1 MGRLTMLCAVTALV
15 PGTLLA
21 QEPRRAPNAVP
32 YRATASVVSGPAGN
46 ATVYTRALVAK
57 DGAGTVE
64 ISTAPFGTWA
74 TVPITFVQVRALRPS
89 SGVAFVRNFTDVK
102 QGSLLWPSADLVV
115 GQRLQLD
122 VHVDDKTLPRT
133 DVAVLEDVVRR
144 RPDLR
149 VTALKVQPRVR
160 TGVPAIITA
169 TVNENNG
176 EIGARAN
183 CTLFVD
189 DVPVDEVQN
198 MWVDRG
204 DSVSCGF
211 THAFASEGLHA
222 MRVAVT
228 AVAPSD
234 WDAANNTL
242 EQTVEVA
249 APFRTFDS
257 YYVGAGEYTETTSG
271 SHNISYV
278 FAGSPVTGED
288 IVREGNSQFWQ
299 QGIDI
304 DAHVTHRWAF
314 PIASIDLVASDETGI
329 RMASHITDLAETSSS
344 NYPDYQWSCGS
355 RGDNSARRSTYVYA
369 CSVHNEYG
377 DWSSLLVLQ
386 HDGAVTYTSHEY
398 DRTWS
403 GAPDNVTGY
412 KYYWN
417 ENRTEGS
424 GNLVVFGAN
433 LVVTATVSSGG
444 FYDGV
449 EVTLPMGAWTTLR
462 WDEPLRCGTSTYDGV
477 TISQCSEF
485 HYLRTGRYSVLTGGI
500 WP

>member
-32 YRATASVVSGPAGN
+32 YRVTAPGVSGRAGN

-57 DGAGTVE
+57 DGFGTVE
-64 ISTAPFGTWA
+64 ISTAPLDTWA
-74 TVPITFVQVRALRPS
+74 TLPITFVQVRGLRPS
-89 SGVAFVRNFTDVK
+89 GGVAFARNFTDVR
-102 QGSLLWPSADLVV
+102 QGSLLWPNAPLAP
-115 GQRLQLD
+115 GQKLQLD
-122 VHVDDKTLPRT
+122 VHVDDNTVPRT
-133 DVAVLEDVVRR
+133 DVAFLEDVVRR

-149 VTALKVQPRVR
+149 VIDVKVQPRVR

-176 EIGARAN
+176 EVGARAN

-189 DVPVDEVQN
+189 DVQVDEVQN

-204 DSVSCGF
+204 DRVSCAF
-211 THAFASEGLHA
+211 SHAFGSEGAHA
-222 MRVAVT
+222 VRVAVT
-228 AVAPSD
+228 AVQPGD
-234 WDAANNTL
+234 WDNDNNTF
-242 EQTVEVA
+242 ERTVDVA
-249 APFRTFDS
+249 PAFRTFNS
-257 YYVGAGEYTETTSG
+257 YYVSAGEYTETQSG
-271 SHNISYV
+271 FHRISYT
-278 FAGSPVTGED
+278 FAGSPLTGED
-288 IVREGNSQFWQ
+288 IVRGGNAFSWQ
-299 QGIDI
+299 QGIDV

-355 RGDNSARRSTYVYA
+355 RGDNALRRSTYVYA
-369 CSVHNEYG
+369 CSVHNQYG
-377 DWSSLLVLQ
+377 DWSSLLVLR
-386 HDGAVTYTSHEY
+386 HDGAVTYASTEY

-403 GAPDNVTGY
+403 GSPDNVTGY

-417 ENRTEGS
+417 DNRTEGE
-424 GNLVVFGAN
+424 GELVPFGAN
-433 LVVTATVSSGG
+433 LVVTATVSSAG

-449 EVTLPMGAWTTLR
+449 EVTLPMGAWNTLP
-462 WDEPLRCGTSTYDGV
+462 WDEPLRCGSSTYESV
-477 TISQCSEF
+477 TITSCSEF
-485 HYLRTGRYSVLTGGI
+485 HYARVWRHSVLTGGM